1 MKARFNFQINPDND
15 RKDWDDIPVI
25 PKLMTDRITAVQLAK
40 KVARLFKGEV
50 RLTEGNYPFTTSG
63 AYFHHRS
70 E

>member
-1 MKARFNFQINPDND
+1 METRFNFQTNPDHD
-15 RKDWDDIPVI
+15 RKQWDDVPVI
-25 PKLMTDRITAVQLAK
+25 PKLIPDRIAAVQLAK
-40 KVARLFKGEV
+40 KVARLFKAEV